1 MSGVEVKSVRPPC
14 GIPLMAGEEGGGSE
28 LQGREQ
34 EATLLGPDVRGNDKC
49 WRIVGKTNYS

>member
-14 GIPLMAGEEGGGSE
+14 VIPLMAGEEGGGSE

-34 EATLLGPDVRGNDKC
+34 EATLLGPDVRGHDK
-49 WRIVGKTNYS
+49 